1 MSISSAHSN
10 SNIKSLDITPIP
22 DVQAATATDKA
33 VTCAVSG
40 LASPGWFTWE
50 QGGVSLT
57 SDNTN
62 YLITSDSTLSNN
74 EQKSILTVTVV
85 GMTGLSTTSTFACVF
100 ESSVEPTSPVGEEIF
115 IFSKLTYSKL
125 FTVKLSPYYHNFNL
139 GYPIILP
146 LSSYNYFATYPHTLP
161 LSSCHYF
168 VTYPHIL
175 PLSSYHYF
183 VTYPHITT
191 KFILLLYL
199 PIYVKRIFSLFSS
212 CDVSFATHDSKFS
225 VVISKVNLREATI
238 ILEQ

>member
-10 SNIKSLDITPIP
+10 LSIKSLDITPIP
-22 DVQAATATDKA
+22 DVQAVTATDKT
-33 VTCAVSG
+33 VTCAVTG
-40 LASPGWFTWE
+40 LTSPGWFTWE

-62 YLITSDSTLSNN
+62 YAITSDSTLSNN

-100 ESSVEPTSPVGEEIF
+100 ESRDEPTSPVGEEIF
-115 IFSKLTYSKL
+115 TFSKLTYGKL

-139 GYPIILP
+139 GFPMILQ
-146 LSSYNYFATYPHTLP
+146 LSSYHHFT
-161 LSSCHYF
+161 
-168 VTYPHIL
+168 TYPHIL
-175 PLSSYHYF
+175 PLSLHNHFATTTIILPLSLHNHF
-183 VTYPHITT
+183 ATCPHITT

-199 PIYVKRIFSLFSS
+199 PIYVKRISCLFSS

-238 ILEQ
+238 ILD